1 MPRAGQVRPPTDER
15 LSDRIAI
22 GLLTRVF
29 PAGSGGRGC
38 GRDRS
43 EVRSLLLPAR
53 ATVYY
58 VLAMCLFSGQGY
70 EEVMRLLAGGL
81 EWLGRWRRG
90 WSVPST
96 AAIAKARARLGP
108 EPLRE
113 LFERV
118 VRPLAAESTQGSWY
132 RGLRVVSMDGT
143 TLDLADTAEND
154 ARFGRPG
161 SARGEGRSAFPQ
173 VRLVGLG
180 ECGTHAVF
188 AAALGPYSSAEKT
201 LAAGVLPKL
210 QGDMLL
216 LADRGFAGSS
226 CASPRAPGRSC
237 CGGPPPRSLCRS
249 SSCLPTARTCPG
261 CCRAREHACT
271 GPGQAR
277 SPCGSWSTPSTAA
290 GHPLASATASSP
302 RCSTPAG
309 RLPAKLAG
317 LYAQRWEF
325 ENALDEI
332 KTHQRGAGLV
342 PRSRSPDGVE
352 QEVWGFLLVHW
363 AIRDLMHAAALDA
376 EIDPDRVSFTRAL
389 RLARRTVTE
398 QAAFSPGP
406 ARQGDRARH
415 RRTPAPAQP
424 AAPAR
429 QPPRRQAQDVRLPPQ
444 TRRTPELAT
453 PSQATRR
460 KRSRSPTPRPQP
472 AQAGADGQR

>member
-29 PAGSGGRGC
+29 PPAVVDAAVAAAG
-38 GRDRS
+38 RS
-43 EVRSLLLPAR
+43 EVRSRLLPAR
-53 ATVYY
+53 VTVYY

-216 LADRGFAGSS
+216 LADRGFAGYELWVAAAGTGAQLLWRATATFALPVLELLADGSYLS
-226 CASPRAPGRSC
+226 RLLPGKGTRLHRAGAGPVTVRVLEYAIDDGRAPAGERYRLITTLLDPGRA
-237 CGGPPPRSLCRS
+237 P
-249 SSCLPTARTCPG
+249 
-261 CCRAREHACT
+261 
-271 GPGQAR
+271 
-277 SPCGSWSTPSTAA
+277 AA
-290 GHPLASATASSP
+290 E
-302 RCSTPAG
+302 
-309 RLPAKLAG
+309 LAG

-342 PRSRSPDGVE
+342 LRSRSPDGVE

-363 AIRDLMHAAALDA
+363 AIRDLMHTAALDA

-398 QAAFSPGP
+398 QAAFSP
-406 ARQGDRARH
+406 
-415 RRTPAPAQP
+415 
-424 AAPAR
+424 
-429 QPPRRQAQDVRLPPQ
+429 
-444 TRRTPELAT
+444 
-453 PSQATRR
+453 
-460 KRSRSPTPRPQP
+460 
-472 AQAGADGQR
+472 

>member
-1 MPRAGQVRPPTDER
+1 MRAGQVKPPTDER

-29 PAGSGGRGC
+29 PPAVVDAAVASAGRA
-38 GRDRS
+38 
-43 EVRSLLLPAR
+43 EVRSRLLPAR
-53 ATVYY
+53 VTVYY

-81 EWLGRWRRG
+81 EWLGRWRRA

-96 AAIAKARARLGP
+96 AAIAKARARLGAG
-108 EPLRE
+108 PLRA
-113 LFERV
+113 LFAAV
-118 VRPLAAESTQGSWY
+118 VRPLATEVTQGAWY

-188 AAALGPYSSAEKT
+188 AAALGPYASAEKA
-201 LAAGVLPKL
+201 LAAEVLPKL
-210 QGDMLL
+210 DGSMLL
-216 LADRGFAGSS
+216 LADRGFAGYELWVAAAGTGAQLLWRATATFSLPVLELLADGS
-226 CASPRAPGRSC
+226 YLSRLLPGKGTRPRRAGAGPVAVRVVEYAIDDGRAPEG
-237 CGGPPPRSLCRS
+237 
-249 SSCLPTARTCPG
+249 ARYRLITTLLDPG
-261 CCRAREHACT
+261 EA
-271 GPGQAR
+271 P
-277 SPCGSWSTPSTAA
+277 AA
-290 GHPLASATASSP
+290 E
-302 RCSTPAG
+302 
-309 RLPAKLAG
+309 LAG

-332 KTHQRGAGLV
+332 KTHQRGPGLV
-342 PRSRSPDGVE
+342 LRSRHPDGVE

-398 QAAFSPGP
+398 QAAFSP
-406 ARQGDRARH
+406 
-415 RRTPAPAQP
+415 
-424 AAPAR
+424 
-429 QPPRRQAQDVRLPPQ
+429 
-444 TRRTPELAT
+444 
-453 PSQATRR
+453 
-460 KRSRSPTPRPQP
+460 
-472 AQAGADGQR
+472 